1 MSAVDAD
8 LLRPVTVLTGF
19 LGSGKTTTLARLLKA
34 PEFAGTVAIINEFGE
49 IGLDH
54 LLIETSEE
62 RFALLDNGCICCTV
76 RDDLVETLLRLVA
89 RADAGELPSFRRVVV
104 ETTGLADPAPILHAL
119 MAEPR
124 LTDAYS
130 IDGVLTTVDAV
141 NGLATLNAHS
151 EAVKQAAIADRLL
164 VTKTDLAATDQLE
177 RLLARL
183 SVLNPTATV
192 ILSRDGRRARR
203 RTHRCWPGGSARRA
217 DRDRR
222 LVRACRARHR
232 AAALSRR
239 SLDRFV
245 TRRAAILIAPIRAMA
260 GATART
266 FPTFSIIIDDP
277 VEWGAFRQ
285 WLEYLAML
293 KGEDLLRFK
302 GLIHIAERPD
312 TPIVVHGVQHVF
324 HPPRELAAWPSADRR
339 TRLVFITRGISRSL
353 IENTLSKFAAIDVA
367 RIAQAGGADAGR
379 SGSWDQNGGSHY
391 VVENSFLLAG
401 GLGVT
406 IWSRIGV
413 CRRARPALTGR
424 SSSARFPPS
433 PARPTSAKCRR
444 RPKRC
449 MTPSMPPAASMAAR
463 STTRSPTTRPTR
475 RWPPRRRATSSTTRR
490 W

>member
-8 LLRPVTVLTGF
+8 LSRPVTVLTGF

-76 RDDLVETLLRLVA
+76 RDDLVETLLRLFA

-141 NGLATLNAHS
+141 NGLATLNAHK
-151 EAVKQAAIADRLL
+151 EAVKQVAVADRLL
-164 VTKTDLAATDQLE
+164 VTKADLAAADQLK
-177 RLLARL
+177 RLFLRL
-183 SVLNPTATV
+183 SVLNPTANV
-192 ILSRDGRRARR
+192 ILSREGDAPAAAP
-203 RTHRCWPGGSARRA
+203 CLEA
-217 DRDRR
+217 DADQRGAPTAIVDWFE
-222 LVRACRARHR
+222 R
-232 AAALSRR
+232 AARASERPRFLAEAHDTVRDTTCGDPRCANPRHGSRHGEDI
-239 SLDRFV
+239 S
-245 TRRAAILIAPIRAMA
+245 
-260 GATART
+260 
-266 FPTFSIIIDDP
+266 TFSIVIDHP
-277 VEWGAFRQ
+277 VEWGSFKR

-324 HPPRELAAWPSADRR
+324 HPPHELAAWPSADRR

-353 IENTLSKFAAIDVA
+353 IENTLSKFAAIDAA
-367 RIAQAGGADAGR
+367 RI
-379 SGSWDQNGGSHY
+379 H
-391 VVENSFLLAG
+391 
-401 GLGVT
+401 
-406 IWSRIGV
+406 
-413 CRRARPALTGR
+413 RPA
-424 SSSARFPPS
+424 A
-433 PARPTSAKCRR
+433 
-444 RPKRC
+444 
-449 MTPSMPPAASMAAR
+449 
-463 STTRSPTTRPTR
+463 
-475 RWPPRRRATSSTTRR
+475 
-490 W
+490 

>member
-1 MSAVDAD
+1 MSAASAD
-8 LLRPVTVLTGF
+8 LLRPLTVLTGF

-76 RDDLVETLLRLVA
+76 RDDLVEMLLRLVA
-89 RADAGELPSFRRVVV
+89 RADAGELPNFRRVVV

-124 LTDAYS
+124 LTEAYR

-141 NGLATLNAHS
+141 NGLATLNAHR
-151 EAVKQAAIADRLL
+151 EAVKQVAVADRLL
-164 VTKTDLAATDQLE
+164 VTKIDLAAPDQAE

-192 ILSRDGRRARR
+192 IPSREGDAPATALIGVGLEARR
-203 RTHRCWPGGSARRA
+203 EGPTEIVDWFE
-217 DRDRR
+217 
-222 LVRACRARHR
+222 R
-232 AAALSRR
+232 AARATERR
-239 SLDRFV
+239 RF
-245 TRRAAILIAPIRAMA
+245 IAEAHDTVRDKTCGDPRCGNLLHGHRHDEDIS
-260 GATART
+260 
-266 FPTFSIIIDDP
+266 TFSISIDDP
-277 VEWGAFRQ
+277 VEWGAFRR

-339 TRLVFITRGISRSL
+339 TRLVFITRGIARSL
-353 IENTLSKFAAIDVA
+353 IENTLSKFAAIDVE
-367 RIAQAGGADAGR
+367 RM
-379 SGSWDQNGGSHY
+379 H
-391 VVENSFLLAG
+391 
-401 GLGVT
+401 
-406 IWSRIGV
+406 
-413 CRRARPALTGR
+413 RPA
-424 SSSARFPPS
+424 A
-433 PARPTSAKCRR
+433 
-444 RPKRC
+444 
-449 MTPSMPPAASMAAR
+449 
-463 STTRSPTTRPTR
+463 
-475 RWPPRRRATSSTTRR
+475 
-490 W
+490 